1 MKASDLTTIIASLV
15 VQKVPTFLW
24 GAPGIGKSSIVK
36 QISKEKGI
44 GFIDLRLSLMDPT
57 DLKGVPFYDKESHTA
72 LWAPPAFLPRE
83 GEGILFLD
91 ELNSAPPSVQASAY
105 QLILDRKV
113 GEYELPDGW
122 AIVAAGNREGDRGVT
137 YRMPAPLANRFV
149 HFEMEVNVDDWRD
162 WAYKNTLDERII
174 SYISFKNEHL
184 FTFDAKSDNKSFAT
198 PRSWEYVHN
207 ILKSDISEELILSA
221 LSGAVGKDVSVG
233 FLSFSKVMNK
243 LPDIENILAC
253 AKSPDGDDNN
263 IYSEE
268 VDVLYALSTGLVS
281 KLLQKNTEERLD
293 NLLRY
298 TLDLKSE
305 FAVMIV
311 QDLQRNG
318 VTMEHSQVFK
328 KWVQKFAYL
337 LS

>member
-1 MKASDLTTIIASLV
+1 MKANDVSKSLEALV
-15 VQKVPTFLW
+15 DQKIPSFLW

-36 QISKEKGI
+36 AIAKAKDI
-44 GFIDLRLSLMDPT
+44 GFIDLRLALMDPT
-57 DLKGVPFYDKESHTA
+57 DLKGIPFYDKESHSA

-91 ELNSAPPSVQASAY
+91 ELNSAAPSVQSSAY

-149 HFEMEVNVDDWRD
+149 HLELEVDVNDWRE
-162 WAYKNTLDERII
+162 WAYKSALDERVIAYI
-174 SYISFKNEHL
+174 SYKSEHL
-184 FTFDAKSDNKSFAT
+184 FTFEAKSDVKSFAT
-198 PRSWEYVHN
+198 PRSWEYVAN
-207 ILKSDISEELILSA
+207 ILQSSMPQNLLLESIS
-221 LSGAVGKDVSVG
+221 GTVGKEVSVS
-233 FLSFSKVMNK
+233 FLNFIKVMHR
-243 LPDIENILAC
+243 LPDIERILE
-253 AKSPDGDDNN
+253 KSEGKQSD
-263 IYSEE
+263 E
-268 VDVLYALSTGLVS
+268 VDVLYALSAGLVS
-281 KLLQKNTEERLD
+281 AYLRDSNDRRLD

-298 TLDLKSE
+298 TLEMKGE

-318 VTMEHSQVFK
+318 VDMQHSESFK
-328 KWVQKFAYL
+328 KWVEQFAYL
-337 LS
+337 LA

>member
-1 MKASDLTTIIASLV
+1 MRASELITSISALV
-15 VQKVPTFLW
+15 EQKVPTFIW
-24 GAPGIGKSSIVK
+24 GAPGVGKSSIVK
-36 QISKEKGI
+36 QISTKKDV
-44 GFIDLRLSLMDPT
+44 GFIDLRLALMDPT
-57 DLKGVPFYDKESHTA
+57 DLKGIPFFDKDTHSA

-149 HFEMEVNVDDWRD
+149 HFEMDIDTNEWRD
-162 WAYKNTLDERII
+162 WGYKNNLDERIL
-174 SYISFKNEHL
+174 SYIAYKNEHL
-184 FTFDAKSDNKSFAT
+184 FTFDATSDTKSFAT
-198 PRSWEYVHN
+198 PRSWEYVDS
-207 ILKSDISEELILSA
+207 ILKSDLDTSLLLKVI
-221 LSGAVGKDVSVG
+221 SGAVGDEVAVG

-243 LPDIENILAC
+243 LPDIKNILAC
-253 AKSPDGDDNN
+253 GEGE
-263 IYSEE
+263 YSDE

-281 KLLQKNTEERLD
+281 GLLNDNNEQNLD
-293 NLLRY
+293 NLLKY
-298 TLDLKSE
+298 SLELKSE
-305 FAVMIV
+305 FSVMVV

-318 VTMEHSQVFK
+318 VKMEHSKVFK
-328 KWVQKFAYL
+328 DWVKKFAYL
-337 LS
+337 L